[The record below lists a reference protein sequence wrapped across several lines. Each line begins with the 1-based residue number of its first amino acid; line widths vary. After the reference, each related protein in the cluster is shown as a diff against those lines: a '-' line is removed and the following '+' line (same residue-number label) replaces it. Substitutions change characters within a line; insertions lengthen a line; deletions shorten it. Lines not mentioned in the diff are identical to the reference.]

1 MEQKRK
7 NPISGER
14 ERLMKEILQPDT
26 EYTPIPFWFFNDAFE
41 EEKVRGQL
49 EDYVEKGVNGLVLHP
64 RIGVPEDMHYLSE
77 PYFQAVRYI
86 VRTASELGMK
96 IVLYDEGMYPS
107 GSAHGMVV
115 AENPAYASRGI
126 LLMEA
131 GEAAAKLAGE
141 EGAQV
146 IAAFPDGRQIVYG
159 FTGGTI
165 RGIHF
170 GEDDG
175 EPGAPTAADI
185 LNPDAV
191 DLFIRLTHDR
201 YYEELKEYFG
211 NTVIAFFT
219 DEPSALGRNAEHYR
233 PWVPGLEK
241 ELEAAGGN
249 VEDLA
254 LLFDHTRRK
263 VAGREDITEP
273 EENFTVQ
280 IYQRLIKEKL
290 REIFY
295 ARLSGWCERH
305 GISLM
310 GHPAESNDIEEE
322 LYFHIPGQDLI
333 MRRVAPETGGL
344 REFDSVQAKLSADI
358 ARHLGRRRNANE
370 CFGVCCRGGI
380 PWYMTAGDM
389 KWYIDWLGLRGVNLY
404 VPHAFY
410 YSLEGARKGERPPDV
425 GPGNIWWKHYRRFSD
440 YMKRLSFLMTDS
452 INGAQIAVLCD
463 NNRVPYEEIACLYEN
478 QIEFN
483 YLPAALLEK
492 AKTESGKVWIGDY
505 AYAGVLNILG
515 EAYEGRFREKLGD
528 LLWTISVNG
537 ADAVKEFA
545 GRMQDFADRGSE
557 SEGVAGVPGDGAAE
571 GMEETGGTTETEESA
586 EREQKGACGAK
597 PRMKVR
603 LSRPCRTIRM
613 TTLRKCGTD
622 MLLLGNEGS
631 ETVSVDVTVSGMKAP
646 LFIDLWRGICY
657 QVEGAAETFP
667 VWLMPG
673 ETVLVT
679 EGGVCAGMSGQTA
692 VGKGEESGSRAG
704 YPAAETA
711 EVRGN
716 AASGDACVG
725 AVSEG
730 GIIAECRKPD
740 WYLAE
745 YPDWTDMFTLLEK
758 SGNTAVYSMQYPAE
772 EDSEAVR
779 FSVRAE
785 EMVECYC
792 NGSFVDVSFWGQH
805 RFEVKELRKGENE
818 IRLVVTGNAANIYE
832 KAGIAFGLGVSS

>member
-1 MEQKRK
+1 MRDT
-7 NPISGER
+7 
-14 ERLMKEILQPDT
+14 ERLLKELLHPDT
-26 EYTPIPFWFFNDAFE
+26 EFTPIPFWFFNDAFE
-41 EEKVRGQL
+41 EGKVRAQL
-49 EDYVEKGVNGLVLHP
+49 EDYVEKGVYGLVLHP
-64 RIGVPEDMHYLSE
+64 RIGVPEDMPYLSDTW
-77 PYFQAVRYI
+77 FRAVRYI

-107 GSAHGMVV
+107 GSAHGMV
-115 AENPAYASRGI
+115 AAANPAYASRGI
-126 LLMEA
+126 LLMKEE
-131 GEAAAKLAGE
+131 EAAAKLAGE
-141 EGAQV
+141 ESAQV

-175 EPGAPTAADI
+175 EPGAPKAADI

-191 DLFIRLTHDR
+191 ELFIRLTHDR

-219 DEPSALGRNAEHYR
+219 DEPSALGRGAEHYR

-249 VEDLA
+249 VKDLA
-254 LLFDHTRRK
+254 LLFSNTGRR
-263 VAGREDITEP
+263 VAGREDIVEP
-273 EENFTVQ
+273 EDNFTVRV
-280 IYQRLIKEKL
+280 YQRLIKEKL

-295 ARLSGWCERH
+295 ARLSRWCGEH

-452 INGAQIAVLCD
+452 VNGAEIAVLCD

-492 AKTESGKVWIGDY
+492 ARIEGGKVWIGGY
-505 AYAGVLNILG
+505 GYAGVVNVLG

-528 LLWTISVNG
+528 LLWTIPVNG
-537 ADAVKEFA
+537 ADAVKKDTVKEFVCK
-545 GRMQDFADRGSE
+545 MQDSACRGSE
-557 SEGVAGVPGDGAAE
+557 SEGLAGVPGDGAAE
-571 GMEETGGTTETEESA
+571 CMEETGGAAETEETAEIERATETEETA
-586 EREQKGACGAK
+586 EIERAAETEETAETEEMASCGAK

-603 LSRPCRTIRM
+603 FSQTCKSLRLV
-613 TTLRKCGTD
+613 TLRKYGTD

-631 ETVSVDVTVSGMKAP
+631 GAVRVDVTVPGMKSP
-646 LFIDLWRGICY
+646 LFFDLWRGTCY

-667 VWLMPG
+667 VWLRPS
-673 ETVLVT
+673 ETVLVM
-679 EGGVCAGMSGQTA
+679 EGGEPGNLPGQVLAAGSDP
-692 VGKGEESGSRAG
+692 GK
-704 YPAAETA
+704 
-711 EVRGN
+711 
-716 AASGDACVG
+716 
-725 AVSEG
+725 SERDK
-730 GIIAECRKPD
+730 IVECRKPD

-745 YPDWTDMFTLLEK
+745 YPDWTDRFALLEK
-758 SGNTAVYSMQYPAE
+758 SGNTAVYSMQYPAA
-772 EDSEAVR
+772 EDWETVR

-785 EMVECYC
+785 EMVECYR

-818 IRLVVTGNAANIYE
+818 IRLVITGNAANIYE
-832 KAGIAFGLGVSS
+832 NAGIAFGLTGRLT

>member
-1 MEQKRK
+1 MRDIKKLFR
-7 NPISGER
+7 
-14 ERLMKEILQPDT
+14 EILQPDA
-26 EYTPIPFWFFNDAFE
+26 EFTPIPFWFFNDAFE
-41 EEKVRGQL
+41 EEKVRAQL

-64 RIGVPEDMHYLSE
+64 RIGVPADMPYLSE
-77 PYFQAVRYI
+77 SYFAAVRYI

-115 AENPAYASRGI
+115 AANPAFASRGI
-126 LLMEA
+126 LLMEEE
-131 GEAAAKLAGE
+131 EAAVKLAAE
-141 EGAQV
+141 DGAEV
-146 IAAFPDGRQIVYG
+146 IAAFPDGRKIVYG

-175 EPGAPTAADI
+175 EPGAPKAADI

-191 DLFIRLTHDR
+191 DLFIHLTHDR

-219 DEPSALGRNAEHYR
+219 DEPSALGRNAEHYK

-241 ELEAAGGN
+241 ELEAAGGR

-254 LLFDHTRRK
+254 LLFDHTGKK
-263 VAGREDITEP
+263 VSGREDIVELD
-273 EENFTVQ
+273 ENPSVQ
-280 IYQRLIKEKL
+280 IYQRLIREKL

-370 CFGVCCRGGI
+370 CFGVCCRNRI

-389 KWYIDWLGLRGVNLY
+389 KWYINWLGLRGVNLF

-410 YSLEGARKGERPPDV
+410 YSVEGARKGERPPDV
-425 GPGNIWWKHYRRFSD
+425 GPNNIWWRHYRRFSD

-452 INGAQIAVLCD
+452 VNGAEIAVLCD

-478 QIEFN
+478 QTEFN
-483 YLPAALLEK
+483 YLPAALLEE
-492 AKTESGKVWIGDY
+492 AMVQDGRILLGDY
-505 AYAGVLNILG
+505 AYMGVVNVLG
-515 EAYEGRFREKLGD
+515 EAYEERFREKLGD
-528 LLWTISVNG
+528 LLWTITVDEPDSVMAAITQICAGTEDSAVSAMQEAHGDDNG
-537 ADAVKEFA
+537 F
-545 GRMQDFADRGSE
+545 G
-557 SEGVAGVPGDGAAE
+557 GA
-571 GMEETGGTTETEESA
+571 
-586 EREQKGACGAK
+586 ACGAGK
-597 PRMKVR
+597 GRQADKQRHPA
-603 LSRPCRTIRM
+603 LSGKDIRISQPCRT
-613 TTLRKCGTD
+613 LRKVKLRKYGTD
-622 MLLLGNEGS
+622 MLLFGNEGS
-631 ETVSVDVTVSGMKAP
+631 EAVCVDVTVPGMRLP
-646 LFIDLWRGICY
+646 LFLDLWQGTCY
-657 QVEGAAETFP
+657 CVEGEAETFT
-667 VWLMPG
+667 LFLQPG

-679 EGGVCAGMSGQTA
+679 EGEGTA
-692 VGKGEESGSRAG
+692 DWLC
-704 YPAAETA
+704 
-711 EVRGN
+711 
-716 AASGDACVG
+716 GDAAG
-725 AVSEG
+725 LFAG
-730 GIIAECRKPD
+730 QDDGRQKYAECRKAD

-745 YPDWTDMFTLLEK
+745 YPDWTDRFSLVEK
-758 SGNTAVYSMQYPAE
+758 SDNAAVYELNYTAE
-772 EDSEAVR
+772 DGTEALR

-792 NGSFVDVSFWGQH
+792 NDRFVDVSFCGQH
-805 RFEVKELRKGENE
+805 RFALDTLQKGQNK
-818 IRLVVTGNAANIYE
+818 IRLVITGNAANIYE
-832 KAGIAFGLGVSS
+832 NAGIAYGLAENPRA